1 MEHEEKISRR
11 SALKKMSF
19 FACAVPITVMTISG
33 LSEGQGKSAKASKAT
48 AEYQDKP
55 KDGKQCSGCS
65 NFLPP
70 NGCMGVE
77 GEISPSGWCKFFKP
91 KSS

>member
-11 SALKKMSF
+11 SALKTISF
-19 FACAVPITVMTISG
+19 FACAVPITVMALSG
-33 LSEGQGKSAKASKAT
+33 SSEGQGKAAKASKAV

-65 NFLPP
+65 HFLPP
-70 NGCMGVE
+70 KGCEGVE
-77 GEISPSGWCKFFKP
+77 GDISPSGWCKFYKA
-91 KSS
+91 KA